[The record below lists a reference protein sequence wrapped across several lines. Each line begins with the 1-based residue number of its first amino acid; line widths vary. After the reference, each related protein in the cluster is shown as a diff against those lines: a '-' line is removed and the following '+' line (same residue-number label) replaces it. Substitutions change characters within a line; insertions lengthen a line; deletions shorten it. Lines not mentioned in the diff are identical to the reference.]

1 MDWLR
6 DKIYSPTLKFAL
18 QNRFASLSGFIA
30 ALSLTVSSVI
40 GGIIA
45 VDFFPIVDSDI
56 LTIDLKMPMGTNEKI
71 TDSIISMVE
80 EKAIEAGKELEDK
93 YMQNDNRSLIQYVN
107 KNLGSQLIIC
117 Q

>member
-1 MDWLR
+1 
-6 DKIYSPTLKFAL
+6 
-18 QNRFASLSGFIA
+18 
-30 ALSLTVSSVI
+30 
-40 GGIIA
+40 
-45 VDFFPIVDSDI
+45 
-56 LTIDLKMPMGTNEKI
+56 MGTNEKI

-80 EKAIEAGKELEDK
+80 ENAIEAGKELEEK